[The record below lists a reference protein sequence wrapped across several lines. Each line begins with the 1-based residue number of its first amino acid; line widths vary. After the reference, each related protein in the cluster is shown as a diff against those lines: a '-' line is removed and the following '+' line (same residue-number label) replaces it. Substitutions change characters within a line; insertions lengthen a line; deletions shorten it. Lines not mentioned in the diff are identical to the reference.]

1 MNVCLYNI
9 APEEYLRRPI
19 DGRNTIQRVAAWVD
33 GISDFGPMGEPMHV
47 TVHSAHP
54 LSEIPHGW
62 SLRTGDALTQGAL
75 AALLAEETRD
85 GETEIVFAFLD
96 HPFLNLELT
105 RRMLDRHRDYRA
117 EYTFADGYPA
127 GLAPEILSGRVVS
140 HLRSL
145 ASDAVP
151 VDRGGLFPIIQKD
164 INRLDVETEL
174 SAVDQRLL
182 RLQLAVDTAANVLLC
197 ERLAPGAPAEIDQWA
212 AHVEQ
217 RRVLHRTLPRFV
229 SVQVIEQEAQRV
241 AYSPYPR
248 MRGDVLAPGSV
259 MDSDSFDDLVGHID
273 RFSPEAVVHVSLW
286 GEIALHPHA
295 VDLVRS
301 VLRRPRLQA
310 LVETS
315 GVGWSDAAA
324 EELYGLDRDR
334 LTVIIGLDSNDPAV
348 YEAARGAG
356 FAEAQ
361 AFAARTIERI
371 PERVYVQAVRSDIT
385 EPALDAFYR
394 DWHARTGRVIIEK
407 YDHFCGRLPP
417 RKVGDISPLD
427 RFPCWHAQRDLFVRV
442 NGDVPLCREDIEGV
456 HRLGNVF
463 HDDLAQIWAAGEP
476 RFAAHVSGAYSD
488 ICELCDEYYTFN
500 F

>member
-1 MNVCLYNI
+1 MNVCLYNT

-19 DGRNTIQRVAAWVD
+19 DGRSTLQRVAAWVGD
-33 GISDFGPMGEPMHV
+33 LSRLGPMGEPAHV
-47 TVHSAHP
+47 TVHSATS
-54 LSEIPHGW
+54 LSEVPPEW
-62 SLRTGDALTQGAL
+62 SLRTGGPLTQAGL

-96 HPFLNLELT
+96 QPFLNRELT
-105 RRMLDRHRDYRA
+105 RRMLERHRDYRA

-127 GLAPEILSGRVVS
+127 GLGPELVSGRVVA

-145 ASDAVP
+145 ASDATP
-151 VDRGGLFPIIQKD
+151 VDRSGLFPIIQKD

-182 RLQLAVDTAANVLLC
+182 RLHLAVDTAANVLLC
-197 ERLAPGAPAEIDQWA
+197 ERLAPDAPAEIDEWA
-212 AHVEQ
+212 AHVEK
-217 RRVLHRTLPRFV
+217 RRVLHRTRPRFV

-241 AYSPYPR
+241 AYSPYPQ
-248 MRGDVLAPGSV
+248 MREDVLAPGLA
-259 MDSDSFDDLVGHID
+259 MDADRFDDLVARID
-273 RFSPEAVVHVSLW
+273 RFAPEAVVHLSLW
-286 GEIALHPHA
+286 GEIALHPRA

-315 GVGWSDAAA
+315 GVGWNDVARD
-324 EELYGLDRDR
+324 ELFRLDSDR
-334 LTVIIGLDSNDPAV
+334 LTVIVGLDSNDPAV
-348 YEAARGAG
+348 YEAVRGDG

-361 AFAARTIERI
+361 EFAARTVERI
-371 PERVYVQAVRSDIT
+371 PERTYVQAVRCDLT

-417 RKVGDISPLD
+417 RKIGDISPLD
-427 RFPCWHAQRDLFVRV
+427 RFPCWHLQRDLFVRV
-442 NGDVPLCREDIEGV
+442 NGDVPLCREDLEGA

-463 HDDLAQIWAAGEP
+463 GDELAQIWAAGDP
-476 RFAAHVSGAYSD
+476 RFAAHVSGTYSD